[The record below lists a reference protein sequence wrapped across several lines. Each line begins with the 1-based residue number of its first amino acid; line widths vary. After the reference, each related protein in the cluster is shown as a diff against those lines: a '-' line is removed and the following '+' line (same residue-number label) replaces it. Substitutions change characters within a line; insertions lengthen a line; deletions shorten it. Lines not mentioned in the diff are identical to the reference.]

1 MPARVGIGRPISVKV
16 APRERGPGGIKNL
29 IDPTASHEGG
39 EEQRQK
45 PEKKHEMGLQR
56 EVPSHPLSPEMQL
69 NLIIS

>member
-29 IDPTASHEGG
+29 IDATASHEGG

-45 PEKKHEMGLQR
+45 PEK
-56 EVPSHPLSPEMQL
+56 
-69 NLIIS
+69 